1 MIYRIKRSSL
11 LVFGCGFLALGA
23 AGCSKQGLGMYEP
36 SEINARRL
44 EIQDGKF
51 GQVLPVSAA
60 DSTYLAGLSENYL
73 RYGVS
78 DLDVS
83 VLYDPD
89 ARKNGPLTAQREA
102 DRLAGILVAEGVKNV
117 RAATLPVAGQGE
129 GLRALF
135 SYNSVTAQAPSG
147 CGTIPGLENT
157 RADYRGMYEDK
168 PYRLGCSVEA
178 LIARQV
184 ERPADLAGRGG
195 LKGPSDGRRQ
205 SIITEI
211 YRTGVPNEPF
221 EDSESSSGSD

>member
-1 MIYRIKRSSL
+1 MICKTKLSSL
-11 LVFGCGFLALGA
+11 VWIGCGVLALGV
-23 AGCSKQGLGMYEP
+23 AGCSQQGLGMYEP

-60 DSTYLAGLSENYL
+60 DSVYLADLSENYL

-89 ARKNGPLTAQREA
+89 ARKNGPLTARREA
-102 DRLAGILVAEGVKNV
+102 DRLAGLLGAEGVKTV
-117 RAATLPVAGQGE
+117 QAGTLPVAGQGE
-129 GLRALF
+129 TLRALF
-135 SYNSVTAQAPSG
+135 SYNTVTAHAPSG
-147 CGTIPGLENT
+147 CGTIPGLDNT
-157 RADYRGMYEDK
+157 RANYRGMYEDK

-178 LIARQV
+178 MIARQV

-205 SIITEI
+205 SQIMEI

-221 EDSESSSGSD
+221 KDSESSSGSD